1 MFTISA
7 IRENNFEK
15 IILEDEVSGTALS
28 ITPACGAI
36 IHAFKVRNNGGILNV
51 IENYQD
57 EDDFKKNVETKGFRG
72 TKLSPFVCRLKRG
85 EYIFAAE
92 EYKIKKFYHGKN
104 ALHGLLYDAVFVIC
118 HQSATHESATLTMK
132 HEYRGEDTGYPF
144 HYDCI
149 VSYELKKR
157 NEVIVTTEIIN
168 RDKGA
173 IPMADGWH
181 PYFTFRNN
189 INDLQL
195 EFQSMEMLEFDEQLI
210 PTGKLIPYQEFTV
223 LKKLGDVFFDNCFTL
238 NFATCQPML
247 VLRDSKNKLQL
258 EVYPDTSYPF
268 LQLYTPAHRKS
279 IAIENLSAA
288 PDAFNNGIGLKT
300 LTAGSHSFFKT
311 TYKISSLA

>member
-1 MFTISA
+1 MFIITA
-7 IRENNFEK
+7 ITEKDFDK
-15 IILEDEVSGTALS
+15 IILEDKISGTALS

-36 IHAFKVRNNGGILNV
+36 IQAFSVPHNGGILNV

-57 EDDFKKNVETKGFRG
+57 KDDFKKNVEAKGFRG
-72 TKLSPFVCRLKRG
+72 TKLSPFVCRLKKG

-92 EYKIKKFYHGKN
+92 EYKIKKFYLDKN
-104 ALHGLLYDAVFVIC
+104 AIHGLLYNAVFVIS
-118 HQSATHESATLTMK
+118 HQSATHESATVTMK

-149 VSYELKKR
+149 ISYQLKKG
-157 NEVIVTTEIIN
+157 NEVVVTTEIIN
-168 RDKGA
+168 RDKGT

-181 PYFTFRNN
+181 PYFTFSNN

-195 EFQSMEMLEFDEQLI
+195 EFQSLEMLEFDGELI

-223 LKKLGDVFFDNCFTL
+223 LKKINNVFFDNCFTL

-247 VLRDSKNKLQL
+247 VLRDSKNKIQL
-258 EVYPDTSYPF
+258 EVYPDTTYPY
-268 LQLYTPAHRKS
+268 LQLYTPQHRKS

-300 LTAGSHSFFKT
+300 LTAGEHSFFKT